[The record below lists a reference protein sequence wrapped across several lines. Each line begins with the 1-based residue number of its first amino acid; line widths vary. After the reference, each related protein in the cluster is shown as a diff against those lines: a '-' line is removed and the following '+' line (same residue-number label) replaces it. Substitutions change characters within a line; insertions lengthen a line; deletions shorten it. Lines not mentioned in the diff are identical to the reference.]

1 MEPLG
6 DRLLLRP
13 VAVPQKLGLLWLP
26 PQATESFS
34 ICQAEIVARGAAVE
48 DWRLQPE
55 VRVIVR
61 RFGRAQLDEETW
73 VVREEN
79 VLAILRSLLP
89 AADAQPS
96 RHGARRSLQSVQRAE

>member
-1 MEPLG
+1 M
-6 DRLLLRP
+6 LLRA
-13 VAVPQKLGLLWLP
+13 VKVPQKLGLLWLP

-61 RFGRAQLDEETW
+61 RFGRAQLDDETW

-89 AADAQPS
+89 TTDAQP
-96 RHGARRSLQSVQRAE
+96 RRRGARRSLKTVQRAKQRH